1 MSIDEKKLLKYYNC
15 EYPRYAPLLH
25 VRDSKWKVSKIL
37 PLIQEGNI
45 KVEQILDTGCGS
57 GFVLKELLTELRIA
71 HGVGVDISTH
81 MLKVA
86 KRFSVQKGTV
96 SLSYI
101 KADAATLPLKNQCL
115 DMSLLIDV
123 VEHVLSPYKV
133 LLEQARVSRYMIVK
147 VPLNKAVLAKG
158 ILFSGHRTWKE
169 RLGHIQHFNITSF
182 FNLIDSTGFDLVTY
196 RIVKDDRRKIQ
207 TQIRAYVQK
216 NVIKTFILVMLLIC
230 GEAIFR
236 LSREIYTKMWSNA
249 FLIVLA
255 KNKLAHNH

>member
-1 MSIDEKKLLKYYNC
+1 MSVDEKKLLKYYNR

-25 VRDSKWKVSKIL
+25 VKDSKWKVSKIL
-37 PLIQEGNI
+37 PLIQEGKI
-45 KVEQILDTGCGS
+45 KVEQILDTGCGA

-71 HGVGVDISTH
+71 HGIGVDISTH

-86 KRFSVQKGTV
+86 KRFSALKDAV

-123 VEHVLSPYKV
+123 VEHVFNPYKV

-147 VPLNKAVLAKG
+147 VPLTMAVLARG

-169 RLGHIQHFNITSF
+169 RLGHIHHFNMASF

-196 RIVKDDRRKIQ
+196 RIVKDDRKKIQ
-207 TQIRAYVQK
+207 AQVRAYVQK
-216 NVIKTFILVMLLIC
+216 NVIKTFFLVMLLIC
-230 GEAIFR
+230 GEAVFR
-236 LSREIYTKMWSNA
+236 LSKEIYAKMWSNA

-255 KNKLAHNH
+255 KNRHARNH